1 MCCEG
6 LSPAVPE
13 GIHKILVVLDG
24 NGAHSGIQV
33 KSPPLEHDTIL
44 VVDASPFWEDEERCC
59 VLSCHMR
66 LHPLSNYFA
75 VLHLSMRSRLS
86 DALPECV
93 ELYSLRRTTPV
104 SSRR

>member
-13 GIHKILVVLDG
+13 GIHKNLVVLDG